1 MKKTGFWIAVIA
13 VIFAV
18 AVGALLWQHL
28 SKKDA
33 VIAEIYVEGRCE
45 RTIDLSEVTEPE
57 TFKVVGAI
65 GTNTVLVEPGRICIT
80 EADCPDHVCIQMGWL
95 SAEQQAGGC
104 KRNGRERRSDLH
116 QSAAG
121 DLLRRNAGRP
131 GMAGREAAL

>member
-33 VIAEIYVEGRCE
+33 LIAEIYVEGRCE

-57 TFKVVGAI
+57 TFEVVGAI

-95 SAEQQAGGC
+95 SAEQQMPIVCLPNKVVIQLAEETESHTGIDGVT
-104 KRNGRERRSDLH
+104 G
-116 QSAAG
+116 
-121 DLLRRNAGRP
+121 
-131 GMAGREAAL
+131 

>member
-95 SAEQQAGGC
+95 SAEQQMPIVCLPNKVVIQLAEETESHTGIDGVT
-104 KRNGRERRSDLH
+104 G
-116 QSAAG
+116 
-121 DLLRRNAGRP
+121 
-131 GMAGREAAL
+131 